1 MQLSQWCMNSQ
12 ESGFTGVPWPSHPA
26 VCISVKS
33 RIIGW
38 YISQCTENYSWFYL
52 VYLFIPVYN
61 SPIVLTVLTRFWVG
75 VSSLSGLFRVER
87 KRRRLRGTR
96 STPEYMCF
104 CVLPMET
111 VCAAVLFLSR
121 SSNVLPIGSAN
132 PDFFSHFQHSDHMIT
147 YYLCWITWTI
157 KIWVNIIYIALLVSR
172 VKSVRVSKASNAPVV
187 SLFLTCTMLVC
198 NCWVLL

>member
-132 PDFFSHFQHSDHMIT
+132 PDFFLSFPTQRPHD
-147 YYLCWITWTI
+147 YLLSMLNN
-157 KIWVNIIYIALLVSR
+157 VNNKDLSEHNLHCSAGVSCE
-172 VKSVRVSKASNAPVV
+172 VCEGQQ
-187 SLFLTCTMLVC
+187 SL
-198 NCWVLL
+198 